1 MKWVLKEG
9 QKFVG
14 EAGYIGLADS
24 KISQALARI
33 GR

>member
-1 MKWVLKEG
+1 LKDG

-14 EAGYIGLADS
+14 EAGYIALAGN

-33 GR
+33 GQ